1 MATKTKKKKARA
13 KARRHKVTKKRSNAK
28 AKQSTQSKKP
38 QPPPLVELPAAPAAP
53 VALPVEVG
61 GSTKGSI
68 AHQIVE
74 IAIERDRLE
83 KQVKELK
90 EQREGLAEVLI
101 QAMVGD
107 GVKNIKLDGG
117 ATVYLR
123 QDLKAHK
130 QKDIDTGALLAA
142 LDSCEIDAAVHSY
155 SVGKIKSWI
164 REELTRRG
172 EHRETITDPADCLP
186 DALRELLSVYNV
198 TQVGVSNKAAHAG
211 GGKARQ

>member
-1 MATKTKKKKARA
+1 MATKTRKKKARA
-13 KARRHKVTKKRSNAK
+13 KARRHKITKKRSNGK
-28 AKQSTQSKKP
+28 AKQPTRSKKP
-38 QPPPLVELPAAPAAP
+38 QPPPAIELPAAPVAP
-53 VALPVEVG
+53 PVEVG

-68 AHQIVE
+68 AHQIVQ
-74 IAIERDRLE
+74 IDIERDRLE
-83 KQVKELK
+83 KQVKDLK

-107 GVKNIKLDGG
+107 GVRNIKLDGG

-130 QKDIDTGALLAA
+130 QKDTDTGALLAA

-164 REELTRRG
+164 REELTRREEQG
-172 EHRETITDPADCLP
+172 ETATDPADCLP
-186 DALRELLSVYNV
+186 AALRELLSVYNV

>member
-1 MATKTKKKKARA
+1 MATKTKKKKKARA
-13 KARRHKVTKKRSNAK
+13 KARRHKVTKKRGDPALR
-28 AKQSTQSKKP
+28 KP
-38 QPPPLVELPAAPAAP
+38 NKGHTPRVIKMPHDLPLAP
-53 VALPVEVG
+53 VTD

-74 IAIERDRLE
+74 IDLERDRLE
-83 KQVKELK
+83 RQIKDLK
-90 EQREGLAEVLI
+90 EQRGDLAAVLI

-130 QKDIDTGALLAA
+130 QKDADTGALLAA
-142 LDSCEIDAAVHSY
+142 LDSCEIEAAVHSY

-164 REELTRRG
+164 REELTRREEQG
-172 EHRETITDPADCLP
+172 EIITDPADCLP
-186 DALRELLSVYNV
+186 DALRELLSVYNE
-198 TQVGVSNKAAHAG
+198 TKVGVSNKAAHAG
-211 GGKARQ
+211 GGKATQ

>member
-1 MATKTKKKKARA
+1 MATKTKTKTKKKKARA
-13 KARRHKVTKKRSNAK
+13 KARRHKVTKKRSNGK
-28 AKQSTQSKKP
+28 ARRPTRSKKP
-38 QPPPLVELPAAPAAP
+38 QPPPAVELPAAAVVPP
-53 VALPVEVG
+53 
-61 GSTKGSI
+61 GSFKKGSI
-68 AHQIVE
+68 AHQIVQ
-74 IAIERDRLE
+74 IDIERDRLE
-83 KQVKELK
+83 KQVKDLK

-107 GVKNIKLDGG
+107 GVRNIKLDGG

-130 QKDIDTGALLAA
+130 QKDTDTGALLAA

-164 REELTRRG
+164 REELTRREEQG
-172 EHRETITDPADCLP
+172 ETTTDPADCLP
-186 DALRELLSVYNV
+186 AALRELLSVYNV

-211 GGKARQ
+211 GQKAGQ

>member
-1 MATKTKKKKARA
+1 MATKTKRKKARA
-13 KARRHKVTKKRSNAK
+13 KARRHKVTKKRASARAK
-28 AKQSTQSKKP
+28 AVFKRDQKP
-38 QPPPLVELPAAPAAP
+38 QPPPAVELPATPAPP
-53 VALPVEVG
+53 PVEVG

-68 AHQIVE
+68 AHQIVQ
-74 IAIERDRLE
+74 IDLERDHLE
-83 KQVKELK
+83 KQIKDLK
-90 EQREGLAEVLI
+90 EQRGDLAEVLI

-130 QKDIDTGALLAA
+130 QKDADTGALLAA
-142 LDSCEIDAAVHSY
+142 LDSCEIEAAVHSY
-155 SVGKIKSWI
+155 SVGKIKSWV
-164 REELTRRG
+164 REELTRREEQG
-172 EHRETITDPADCLP
+172 ETITDPAECLP
-186 DALRELLSVYNV
+186 AALRELLSVYNV

>member
-1 MATKTKKKKARA
+1 MATKAKKKKKARA
-13 KARRHKVTKKRSNAK
+13 KARRHKVTKKRGDPALR
-28 AKQSTQSKKP
+28 KP
-38 QPPPLVELPAAPAAP
+38 NTGHTPRVIKMPQDLPAAP
-53 VALPVEVG
+53 VAPPVEVG

-74 IAIERDRLE
+74 IDIERDRLE

-90 EQREGLAEVLI
+90 EQREALAAVLI

-130 QKDIDTGALLAA
+130 QKDTDTGALLAA

-164 REELTRRG
+164 REELTRREEQG
-172 EHRETITDPADCLP
+172 ETTTDPADCLP
-186 DALRELLSVYNV
+186 AALRELLSVYNE
-198 TQVGVSNKAAHAG
+198 TKVGVSNKAAHSGGQKAG
-211 GGKARQ
+211 Q

>member
-1 MATKTKKKKARA
+1 MATKTKRKKARA
-13 KARRHKVTKKRSNAK
+13 KARRHKVTKKRASARAK
-28 AKQSTQSKKP
+28 NPTRPKTP
-38 QPPPLVELPAAPAAP
+38 QPPPVVELPAAPVVP
-53 VALPVEVG
+53 P
-61 GSTKGSI
+61 GSFKKGSI

-74 IAIERDRLE
+74 IDLERDRLE
-83 KQVKELK
+83 KQIKDLK
-90 EQREGLAEVLI
+90 EQRGDLAEVLI
-101 QAMVGD
+101 QAMVAD

-130 QKDIDTGALLAA
+130 QKDTDTGALLAA

-155 SVGKIKSWI
+155 SVGKIKSWV
-164 REELTRRG
+164 REELTRREEQG
-172 EHRETITDPADCLP
+172 ETITDPADCLP
-186 DALRELLSVYNV
+186 AALRELLSVYNV

>member
-1 MATKTKKKKARA
+1 MR
-13 KARRHKVTKKRSNAK
+13 
-28 AKQSTQSKKP
+28 KP
-38 QPPPLVELPAAPAAP
+38 NRGMPKELTVAP
-53 VALPVEVG
+53 VVPP
-61 GSTKGSI
+61 GSFKKGSI

-74 IAIERDRLE
+74 IDIERDRLE

-90 EQREGLAEVLI
+90 EQREGLAAVLI

-130 QKDIDTGALLAA
+130 QKDTDTGALLAA
-142 LDSCEIDAAVHSY
+142 LDSCEIEAAVHSY

-164 REELTRRG
+164 REEITRREEQG
-172 EHRETITDPADCLP
+172 ETIDDPADCLP
-186 DALRELLSVYNV
+186 AALRELLSVYNV

>member
-13 KARRHKVTKKRSNAK
+13 KARRHKVTKKRGNAK
-28 AKQSTQSKKP
+28 AKQSTQSKKKKSDRP
-38 QPPPLVELPAAPAAP
+38 YILPPDDAGIVCEEYPLDRK
-53 VALPVEVG
+53 
-61 GSTKGSI
+61 TKGSI

-74 IAIERDRLE
+74 IDIERDRLE

-90 EQREGLAEVLI
+90 EQREGLAAVLI

-130 QKDIDTGALLAA
+130 QKDTDTGALLAA

-164 REELTRRG
+164 REELTRREEQG
-172 EHRETITDPADCLP
+172 ETTTDPADCLP
-186 DALRELLSVYNV
+186 AALRELLSVYNV

>member
-1 MATKTKKKKARA
+1 MATNTKKKKKARA
-13 KARRHKVTKKRSNAK
+13 KARRSKVTKQRGNPRER
-28 AKQSTQSKKP
+28 KP
-38 QPPPLVELPAAPAAP
+38 NRGMPKEITAAP
-53 VALPVEVG
+53 VAPPVEVG

-68 AHQIVE
+68 AHQIVQ
-74 IAIERDRLE
+74 IDIERDRLE
-83 KQVKELK
+83 KQVKDLK

-130 QKDIDTGALLAA
+130 QKDADTGALLAA
-142 LDSCEIDAAVHSY
+142 LDSCEIEAAVHSY
-155 SVGKIKSWI
+155 SVGKIKSWV
-164 REELTRRG
+164 REELTRREEQG
-172 EHRETITDPADCLP
+172 ETITDPAECLP
-186 DALRELLSVYNV
+186 DALRELLSVYNE
-198 TQVGVSNKAAHAG
+198 TKVGVSNKAAHAG

>member
-13 KARRHKVTKKRSNAK
+13 KARRHKITKKRSNGK
-28 AKQSTQSKKP
+28 ARRPTRSKKP
-38 QPPPLVELPAAPAAP
+38 QPPPAVELPAAVVAP
-53 VALPVEVG
+53 PVEVG

-68 AHQIVE
+68 AHQIVQ
-74 IAIERDRLE
+74 IDIERDRLE
-83 KQVKELK
+83 KQVKDLK

-107 GVKNIKLDGG
+107 GVRNIKLDGG

-130 QKDIDTGALLAA
+130 QKDADTGALLAA

-164 REELTRRG
+164 REELTRREEQG
-172 EHRETITDPADCLP
+172 EATTDPADCLP
-186 DALRELLSVYNV
+186 AALRELLSVYNE
-198 TQVGVSNKAAHAG
+198 TKVGVSNKAAHAG
-211 GGKARQ
+211 GQKAGQ